1 MRRPKLAEINL
12 NHRPAR
18 GKIRPMTDYESVHR
32 DLGHDDGDELAAA
45 VEAYEALEY
54 ADAVAADIAETKG
67 QPGE

>member
-1 MRRPKLAEINL
+1 
-12 NHRPAR
+12 
-18 GKIRPMTDYESVHR
+18 MTDYESVHR
-32 DLGHDDGDELAAA
+32 DLGHDDGGELAAA